1 MVWLL
6 RRARLLVATAGL
18 GLLCAACGGP
28 SGGEGVSVFSCVG
41 PSLDQVPPNAPSASA
56 AAPVAPGDS
65 LTVYGH
71 RYTDTCND
79 TGQDDPLQPLPP
91 VHLTLTLPGGAVED
105 LGVFTPRGDDMGF
118 SVVVHVPAG
127 TPAGVA
133 KIRDDREYPAVD
145 RFRVSGTAR

>member
-1 MVWLL
+1 MIGPV
-6 RRARLLVATAGL
+6 RRVRPLVAAIAL
-18 GLLCAACGGP
+18 VLVCAACGGS
-28 SGGEGVSVFSCVG
+28 SGGGGVSAFSCVG
-41 PSLDQVPPNAPSASA
+41 PWLDQVPPNTSTVAA

-71 RYTDTCND
+71 RYTDTCDD
-79 TGQDDPLQPLPP
+79 TGQDEPLQPLPP

-105 LGVFTPRGDDMGF
+105 LGVFTPAGDDMGF

-133 KIRDDREYPAVD
+133 RIRDDQEYPAVE
-145 RFRVSGTAR
+145 RFRVSGNGR